1 MGATDRLQHNFE
13 VGQVVNIPIRV
24 TAIGGTTAQPT
35 VTGTTK
41 YAGFDGNT
49 DVITTVDAIQVVLD
63 QMTGPQ
69 P

>member
-1 MGATDRLQHNFE
+1 MPMDRIQHNFE
-13 VGQVVNIPIRV
+13 VGQIVNVPIQV
-24 TAIGGTTAQPT
+24 TSLGGTDAKPT

-49 DVITTVDAIQVVLD
+49 DSVGPLDAIQVLQD
-63 QMTGPQ
+63 QMTGPK